1 MWAVCLYGYWL
12 KQCAIWEQCRCV
24 CVCLQYTTVRCIH
37 SGCTCTR
44 GQQGVESGVFRVCAF
59 LMRIFSEQSQLE
71 VHYCRQWKPA
81 NVLMMHNKKTL
92 FSDLTIFF
100 SMLKLSVLQDHLYR
114 TVKYFYL
121 TLLVVAC
128 YYDLLVEVILL
139 LASEI
144 MLFSVLNP
152 SNSGI
157 KVHSLPF
164 FISCRRI
171 STIHANDKWISMN
184 FLTIAALCSR

>member
-1 MWAVCLYGYWL
+1 
-12 KQCAIWEQCRCV
+12 
-24 CVCLQYTTVRCIH
+24 
-37 SGCTCTR
+37 
-44 GQQGVESGVFRVCAF
+44 
-59 LMRIFSEQSQLE
+59 
-71 VHYCRQWKPA
+71 
-81 NVLMMHNKKTL
+81 
-92 FSDLTIFF
+92 
-100 SMLKLSVLQDHLYR
+100 MLKLSVLQDHLYC

-157 KVHSLPF
+157 KAKSF
-164 FISCRRI
+164 
-171 STIHANDKWISMN
+171 
-184 FLTIAALCSR
+184 